1 MEKRI
6 ELVSSGVLFKEE
18 EHEYWLTL
26 PNGEKKQL
34 SGITSAI
41 QRQVAG
47 HEYDGCPEY
56 LIKRAGEYGTSVHK
70 SIERLINDFEHD
82 GTVETEDFRNLTADM
97 NIEASEYNVTDLSN
111 DDYDSC
117 YYSSNIDIVT
127 RLSQEDFGLLDLKT
141 YSNAKLTKAQTTK
154 ARYQLSCYAYMFEL
168 QNKGAKVKEL
178 YVIHICNKPKK
189 DGSINHIAEL
199 VPIERIPSDICKA
212 LLEAD
217 RNGEKFQN
225 PYELPK
231 EVEKKCK
238 RIIKLIQTKKEAE
251 EELTHIKKEILETM
265 LFLDVDNWKGDGI
278 TFSRTAETTRSSF
291 DLAAFKKKYPDLPYD
306 DFIKK
311 SNVAGS
317 LKILTA

>member
-1 MEKRI
+1 MERI
-6 ELVSSGVLFKEE
+6 ELVNSGVEFLEE
-18 EHEYWLTL
+18 PHEYWLTL

-34 SGITSAI
+34 SGITGAI

-82 GTVETEDFRNLTADM
+82 GTVETEDFRMLTADM
-97 NIEASEYNVTDLSN
+97 SIEASEYNVTDLSN

-127 RLSQEDFGLLDLKT
+127 RLSDYEFALADLKT
-141 YSNAKLTKAQTTK
+141 YSNAKLTKAQKTK
-154 ARYQLSCYAYMFEL
+154 AQYQLSCYAYMFEL

-178 YVIHICNKPKK
+178 YVLHISNKSKR
-189 DGSINHIAEL
+189 DGSINHISEL
-199 VPIERIPSDICKA
+199 IPIERIPADICKA

-217 RNGEKFQN
+217 RNGVQFNN

-251 EELTHIKKEILETM
+251 EELTLIKKDILSTM
-265 LFLDVDNWKGDGI
+265 LFLDVDSWKGDGI
-278 TFSRTAETTRSSF
+278 SFTRTAETTRSSF
-291 DLAAFKKKYPDLPYD
+291 DLASFKKAFPDLPYD
-306 DFIKK
+306 DYIKK

>member
-1 MEKRI
+1 MARI
-6 ELVSSGVLFKEE
+6 ELINNGVVFLEE
-18 EHEYWLTL
+18 PHEYWL
-26 PNGEKKQL
+26 GDKQL
-34 SGITSAI
+34 FGITQAI

-47 HEYDGCPEY
+47 QEYDGCPEY

-82 GTVETEDFRNLTADM
+82 GTVETEDFRVLTQDL
-97 NIEASEYNVTDLSN
+97 NIEASEYNVSDME
-111 DDYDSC
+111 
-117 YYSSNIDIVT
+117 YYASNIDLVC
-127 RLSQEDFGLLDLKT
+127 RLTDTEFTLYDVKT
-141 YSNAKLTKAQTTK
+141 YSNAKLTKAQMTK

-178 YVIHICNKPKK
+178 FVIHLCNKTKK

-212 LLEAD
+212 LLDAD
-217 RNGEKFQN
+217 RNGEEFNN

>member
-1 MEKRI
+1 MARI
-6 ELVSSGVLFKEE
+6 ELVNSGVEFLEE
-18 EHEYWLTL
+18 PHEYWLTL

-34 SGITSAI
+34 FGITEAI
-41 QRQVAG
+41 QRQVAKS
-47 HEYDGCPEY
+47 EYDGCPEY

-70 SIERLINDFEHD
+70 SIERLINAFEHD
-82 GTVETEDFRNLTADM
+82 GTVETEDFRSLTADL
-97 NIEASEYNVTDLSN
+97 NIEASEYNVTDLTN

-117 YYSSNIDIVT
+117 YYSSNIDLVC
-127 RLSQEDFGLLDLKT
+127 RVSDNEFDLYDIKT
-141 YSNAKLTKAQTTK
+141 YSNAKLTKAQKTK
-154 ARYQLSCYAYMFEL
+154 AQYQLSCYAYMFEL

-178 YVIHICNKPKK
+178 FVIHICNKTKK

-199 VPIERIPSDICKA
+199 IPIERIPADICKA
-212 LLEAD
+212 LLDAD
-217 RNGEKFQN
+217 RNGEQFNN

-291 DLAAFKKKYPDLPYD
+291 DLAAFKKQYPDLPYD

>member
-1 MEKRI
+1 MEKVNLI
-6 ELVSSGVLFKEE
+6 NNGVTFKEE
-18 EHEYWLTL
+18 EHEYWL
-26 PNGEKKQL
+26 GDKQL
-34 SGITSAI
+34 FGITSAI

-56 LIKRAGEYGTSVHK
+56 LIRRSGDYGKSVHK
-70 SIERLINDFEHD
+70 SIEMLINDFEHD

-141 YSNAKLTKAQTTK
+141 YSNAKLTKAQMTK

-217 RNGEKFQN
+217 RNGEQFNN

>member
-1 MEKRI
+1 MARI
-6 ELVSSGVLFKEE
+6 ELINNGVVFLEE
-18 EHEYWLTL
+18 PHEYWL
-26 PNGEKKQL
+26 GDKQL
-34 SGITSAI
+34 FGITQAI

-47 HEYDGCPEY
+47 QEYDGCPEY

-70 SIERLINDFEHD
+70 SIERLINNFEHD
-82 GTVETEDFRNLTADM
+82 GTVETEDFRVLTQDL
-97 NIEASEYNVTDLSN
+97 NIEASEYNVSDME
-111 DDYDSC
+111 
-117 YYSSNIDIVT
+117 YYASNIDLVT
-127 RLSQEDFGLLDLKT
+127 RLTDTEFALYDVKT
-141 YSNAKLTKAQTTK
+141 YSNAKLTKAQMTK

-178 YVIHICNKPKK
+178 FVIHLCNKTKK

-217 RNGEKFQN
+217 RNGEQFNN

>member
-1 MEKRI
+1 MERI
-6 ELVSSGVLFKEE
+6 ELVNSGVEFLEE
-18 EHEYWLTL
+18 PHEYWLTL

-34 SGITSAI
+34 FGITGAI
-41 QRQVAG
+41 QRQVAKS
-47 HEYDGCPEY
+47 EYDGCPEY

-82 GTVETEDFRNLTADM
+82 GTVETEDFRMLTADM
-97 NIEASEYNVTDLSN
+97 SIEASEYNVTDLSN

-127 RLSQEDFGLLDLKT
+127 RLSNFEFALADLKS
-141 YSNAKLTKAQTTK
+141 YSNAKLTKAQKTK
-154 ARYQLSCYAYMFEL
+154 AQYQLSCYAYMFEL

-178 YVIHICNKPKK
+178 FVIHICNKTKK

-199 VPIERIPSDICKA
+199 IPIERIPADICKA
-212 LLEAD
+212 LLDSD
-217 RNGEKFQN
+217 RNGVQFTN

-251 EELTHIKKEILETM
+251 EELTLIKKDILSTM
-265 LFLDVDNWKGDGI
+265 LFLDVDSWKGDGI
-278 TFSRTAETTRSSF
+278 SFTRTAETTRSSF

>member
-34 SGITSAI
+34 SGITGAI

-56 LIKRAGEYGTSVHK
+56 LIRRSGEYGASVHK
-70 SIERLINDFEHD
+70 SCEKLINEFEHD
-82 GTVETEDFRNLTADM
+82 GTVETEDFRMLTADM
-97 NIEASEYNVTDLSN
+97 SIEASEYNVTDLSN

-127 RLSQEDFGLLDLKT
+127 RLSDFEFALADIKT
-141 YSNAKLTKAQTTK
+141 YSNAKLTKAQK
-154 ARYQLSCYAYMFEL
+154 AKAQYQLSCYAYMFEL

-178 YVIHICNKPKK
+178 FVIHICNKQKK

-199 VPIERIPSDICKA
+199 IPIERIPANICKA

-217 RNGEKFQN
+217 RNGVQFNN

-251 EELTHIKKEILETM
+251 EELTLIKKDILSTM

-278 TFSRTAETTRSSF
+278 SFTRTAETTRSSF
-291 DLAAFKKKYPDLPYD
+291 DLASFKKAFPDLPYD
-306 DFIKK
+306 DYIKK

>member
-1 MEKRI
+1 MARI
-6 ELVSSGVLFKEE
+6 ELVNSGVEFLEE
-18 EHEYWLTL
+18 PHEYWLTL

-56 LIKRAGEYGTSVHK
+56 LIRRSGDYGKSVHK
-70 SIERLINDFEHD
+70 SIEMLINDFEND
-82 GTVETEDFRNLTADM
+82 GTVEVDDFIRLTADM
-97 NIEASEYNVTDLSN
+97 SIEASEYNVTDLSN
-111 DDYDSC
+111 NGYDSC

-127 RLSQEDFGLLDLKT
+127 RLSDFEFTLLDVKT
-141 YSNAKLTKAQTTK
+141 YSNAKLTKAQK
-154 ARYQLSCYAYMFEL
+154 AKAQYQLSCYAYMFEL

-178 YVIHICNKPKK
+178 SVIHICNKTKK

-199 VPIERIPSDICKA
+199 IPIERIPSDICKA
-212 LLEAD
+212 LLDAD
-217 RNGEKFQN
+217 RNGEQFNN

-231 EVEKKCK
+231 EIEKKCK

-251 EELTHIKKEILETM
+251 NELNFIKKDILETM
-265 LFLDVDNWKGDGI
+265 LFLGADNWKGDGI
-278 TFSRTAETTRSSF
+278 SFTRIAETTRSSF
-291 DLAAFKKKYPDLPYD
+291 DLASFKKAFPDLPYD
-306 DFIKK
+306 DYIKK

>member
-1 MEKRI
+1 MARI
-6 ELVSSGVLFKEE
+6 ELINNGVVFLEE
-18 EHEYWLTL
+18 PHEYWL
-26 PNGEKKQL
+26 GDKQL
-34 SGITSAI
+34 FGITQAI

-47 HEYDGCPEY
+47 QEYDGCPEY

-82 GTVETEDFRNLTADM
+82 GTVETEDFRVLTQDL
-97 NIEASEYNVTDLSN
+97 NIEASEYNVSDME
-111 DDYDSC
+111 
-117 YYSSNIDIVT
+117 YYASNIDLVC
-127 RLSQEDFGLLDLKT
+127 RLTDTEFTLHDVKT
-141 YSNAKLTKAQTTK
+141 YSNAKLTKAQMTK

-178 YVIHICNKPKK
+178 FVIHLCNKTKK

-212 LLEAD
+212 LLDAD
-217 RNGEKFQN
+217 RNGQQFNN

>member
-1 MEKRI
+1 MARI
-6 ELVSSGVLFKEE
+6 ELVNSGVEFLEE
-18 EHEYWLTL
+18 PHEYWLTL

-34 SGITSAI
+34 FGITGAI
-41 QRQVAG
+41 QRQVAKS
-47 HEYDGCPEY
+47 EYDGCPEY

-82 GTVETEDFRNLTADM
+82 GTVETEDFRMLTADM
-97 NIEASEYNVTDLSN
+97 SIEASEYNVTDLSN

-127 RLSQEDFGLLDLKT
+127 RLSDFEFALHDVKT
-141 YSNAKLTKAQTTK
+141 YSNAKLTKAQK
-154 ARYQLSCYAYMFEL
+154 AKAQYQLSCYAYMFEL

-178 YVIHICNKPKK
+178 FVIHICNKTKK
-189 DGSINHIAEL
+189 DGSINHISEL
-199 VPIERIPSDICKA
+199 IPIERIPADICKA
-212 LLEAD
+212 LLDAD
-217 RNGEKFQN
+217 RNGEQFNN

-251 EELTHIKKEILETM
+251 EELNHVKKEILETM

-278 TFSRTAETTRSSF
+278 SFTRIADSTRSSF
-291 DLAAFKKKYPDLPYD
+291 DLASFKKAYPDLPYE

-311 SNVAGS
+311 SDVAGS
-317 LKILTA
+317 LKIAI

>member
-1 MEKRI
+1 MGRI

-70 SIERLINDFEHD
+70 SIERLINNFEHD

-127 RLSQEDFGLLDLKT
+127 RLSQEEFGILDLKT
-141 YSNAKLTKAQTTK
+141 YSNAKLTKVQMTK

-189 DGSINHIAEL
+189 DGSIHIAEL
-199 VPIERIPSDICKA
+199 IPIERIPADICKA
-212 LLEAD
+212 LLDAD
-217 RNGEKFQN
+217 RNGEQFNN

-231 EVEKKCK
+231 EIEKKCK

-251 EELTHIKKEILETM
+251 DELNFIKKDILETM
-265 LFLDVDNWKGDGI
+265 LFLGADNWKGDGI
-278 TFSRTAETTRSSF
+278 SFTRIAETTRSSF
-291 DLAAFKKKYPDLPYD
+291 DLASFKKAFPDLPYD
-306 DFIKK
+306 DYIKK

>member
-1 MEKRI
+1 MARI
-6 ELVSSGVLFKEE
+6 ELINNGVVFLEE
-18 EHEYWLTL
+18 PHEYWL
-26 PNGEKKQL
+26 GDKQL
-34 SGITSAI
+34 FGITQAI

-47 HEYDGCPEY
+47 QEYDGCPEY

-82 GTVETEDFRNLTADM
+82 GTVETEDFRVLTQDL
-97 NIEASEYNVTDLSN
+97 NIEASEYNVSDME
-111 DDYDSC
+111 
-117 YYSSNIDIVT
+117 YYASNIDLVT
-127 RLSQEDFGLLDLKT
+127 RLTDTEFALYDVKT
-141 YSNAKLTKAQTTK
+141 YSNAKLTKAQMTK

-178 YVIHICNKPKK
+178 FVIHLCNKTKK

-217 RNGEKFQN
+217 RNGEQFNN

>member
-1 MEKRI
+1 MAKRI
-6 ELVSSGVLFKEE
+6 ELINNGVLFKKE

-26 PNGEKKQL
+26 PNGEQKQL
-34 SGITSAI
+34 FGITGAI

-47 HEYDGCPEY
+47 HEYDNCPEY
-56 LIKRAGEYGTSVHK
+56 LIKRAGEYGSSVHE

-82 GTVETEDFRNLTADM
+82 GTVETEDFRTLTTDM
-97 NIEASEYNVTDLSN
+97 SIEASEYNVTDLSN

-127 RLSQEDFGLLDLKT
+127 RLGDAEFALADLKT
-141 YSNAKLTKAQTTK
+141 YSNAKLTKAQKTK
-154 ARYQLSCYAYMFEL
+154 AQYQLSCYAYMFEL

-178 YVIHICNKPKK
+178 FVIHICNKTKK

-199 VPIERIPSDICKA
+199 IPIERIPADICKA
-212 LLEAD
+212 LLDAD
-217 RNGEKFQN
+217 RNGEQFNN
-225 PYELPK
+225 PYQLPK

-238 RIIKLIQTKKEAE
+238 RIIKLIQTKKEVE
-251 EELTHIKKEILETM
+251 EELTTIKKDILETM

-278 TFSRTAETTRSSF
+278 TFSRTAETIRSSF
-291 DLAAFKKKYPDLPYD
+291 DLAAFKKQYPDLPYD
-306 DFIKK
+306 NFIKK

>member
-1 MEKRI
+1 
-6 ELVSSGVLFKEE
+6 
-18 EHEYWLTL
+18 
-26 PNGEKKQL
+26 
-34 SGITSAI
+34 
-41 QRQVAG
+41 
-47 HEYDGCPEY
+47 
-56 LIKRAGEYGTSVHK
+56 
-70 SIERLINDFEHD
+70 
-82 GTVETEDFRNLTADM
+82 M

-141 YSNAKLTKAQTTK
+141 YSNAKLTKAQMTK

-217 RNGEKFQN
+217 RNGEQFNN

-291 DLAAFKKKYPDLPYD
+291 DLAAFKKQYPDLPYD

>member
-1 MEKRI
+1 MAKI
-6 ELVSSGVLFKEE
+6 ELINNGVLFKKE
-18 EHEYWLTL
+18 EHEYWMTL
-26 PNGEKKQL
+26 PNGELKQL
-34 SGITSAI
+34 FGITGAI

-56 LIKRAGEYGTSVHK
+56 LIKRAGEYGTSVHE

-82 GTVETEDFRNLTADM
+82 GTVETEDFRTLTADM
-97 NIEASEYNVTDLSN
+97 SIEASEYNVTDLSN

-127 RLSQEDFGLLDLKT
+127 RLSDTEFSLLDLKT
-141 YSNAKLTKAQTTK
+141 YSNAKLTKEQKSKAQ
-154 ARYQLSCYAYMFEL
+154 YQLSCYAYMFEL

-178 YVIHICNKPKK
+178 YVIHICNKTKK
-189 DGSINHIAEL
+189 DGTINHIAEL
-199 VPIERIPSDICKA
+199 IPIERIPADICKA

-217 RNGEKFQN
+217 RNGTQFNN

-238 RIIKLIQTKKEAE
+238 RIIKLIQTKKEVE
-251 EELTHIKKEILETM
+251 EELTTIKKDILETM
-265 LFLDVDNWKGDGI
+265 LFLDVDSWKGEGI
-278 TFSRTAETTRSSF
+278 SFTRIADSTRSSF
-291 DLAAFKKKYPDLPYD
+291 DLASFKKAFPDLPYD
-306 DFIKK
+306 DYIKK

>member
-1 MEKRI
+1 MERI
-6 ELVSSGVLFKEE
+6 ELVNSGVEFLEE
-18 EHEYWLTL
+18 PHEYWLTL

-34 SGITSAI
+34 SGITGAI

-82 GTVETEDFRNLTADM
+82 GTVETEDFRMLTADM
-97 NIEASEYNVTDLSN
+97 SIEASEYNVTDLSN

-127 RLSQEDFGLLDLKT
+127 RLSDYEFALADLKT
-141 YSNAKLTKAQTTK
+141 YSNAKLTKAQKTK
-154 ARYQLSCYAYMFEL
+154 AQYQLSCYAYMFEL

-178 YVIHICNKPKK
+178 YVLHISNKSKR
-189 DGSINHIAEL
+189 DGSINHISEL
-199 VPIERIPSDICKA
+199 IPIERIPADICKA

-217 RNGEKFQN
+217 RNGVQFNN

-238 RIIKLIQTKKEAE
+238 RIIKLIQIKKEAK
-251 EELTHIKKEILETM
+251 EELTLIKKDILSTM
-265 LFLDVDNWKGDGI
+265 LFLDVDSWKGDGI
-278 TFSRTAETTRSSF
+278 SFTRTAETTRSSF
-291 DLAAFKKKYPDLPYD
+291 DLASFKKAFPDLPYD
-306 DFIKK
+306 DYIKK

>member
-6 ELVSSGVLFKEE
+6 ELVSSGVLFKEK

-70 SIERLINDFEHD
+70 SIERLINNFEHD

-127 RLSQEDFGLLDLKT
+127 RLSQEEFGLLDLKT
-141 YSNAKLTKAQTTK
+141 YSNAKLTKAQMTK

-189 DGSINHIAEL
+189 HIAEL
-199 VPIERIPSDICKA
+199 IPIERIPADICKA
-212 LLEAD
+212 LLDAD
-217 RNGEKFQN
+217 RNGEQFNN

-251 EELTHIKKEILETM
+251 EELTLIKKDILSTM
-265 LFLDVDNWKGDGI
+265 LFLDVDSWKGDGI
-278 TFSRTAETTRSSF
+278 SFTRTAETTRSSF
-291 DLAAFKKKYPDLPYD
+291 DLASFKKAFPDLPYD
-306 DFIKK
+306 DYIKK

>member
-1 MEKRI
+1 MARI
-6 ELVSSGVLFKEE
+6 ELVNSGVEFLKEP
-18 EHEYWLTL
+18 HEYWLTL
-26 PNGEKKQL
+26 ADGEKKQL
-34 SGITSAI
+34 FGITSAI
-41 QRQVAG
+41 QRQVAKS
-47 HEYDGCPEY
+47 EYDGCPEY
-56 LIKRAGEYGTSVHK
+56 LIKRAGEYGTSVHD

-82 GTVETEDFRNLTADM
+82 GTQETEDFRTLTADM
-97 NIEASEYNVTDLSN
+97 SIEASEYNVTDIVN
-111 DDYDSC
+111 DDPESC

-127 RLSQEDFGLLDLKT
+127 RLGDAEFALADLKT
-141 YSNAKLTKAQTTK
+141 YSNAKLTKAQKTK
-154 ARYQLSCYAYMFEL
+154 AQYQLSCYAYMFEL

-178 YVIHICNKPKK
+178 FVIHICNKTKK

-199 VPIERIPSDICKA
+199 IPIERIPADICKA
-212 LLEAD
+212 LLDAD
-217 RNGEKFQN
+217 RNGEQFNN

-291 DLAAFKKKYPDLPYD
+291 DLAAFKKQYPDLPYD

>member
-1 MEKRI
+1 MARI
-6 ELVSSGVLFKEE
+6 ELVNNGVLFKEE
-18 EHEYWLTL
+18 EYEYWL
-26 PNGEKKQL
+26 GDKQL
-34 SGITSAI
+34 FGITGAI

-82 GTVETEDFRNLTADM
+82 GTVETEDFRTLTADM
-97 NIEASEYNVTDLSN
+97 NIEASEYNVSDME
-111 DDYDSC
+111 
-117 YYSSNIDIVT
+117 YYASNIDIVCRT
-127 RLSQEDFGLLDLKT
+127 SESTFMLLDLKT
-141 YSNAKLTKAQTTK
+141 YSNAKLTKAQMTK
-154 ARYQLSCYAYMFEL
+154 ARYQLSIYAYLFEL
-168 QNKGAKVKEL
+168 QNKGARVSEL
-178 YVIHICNKPKK
+178 NVIHIANKTKKK
-189 DGSINHIAEL
+189 DGTPIHIAEI
-199 VPIERIPSDICKA
+199 VPIERIPADICKA
-212 LLEAD
+212 LLDAD
-217 RNGEKFQN
+217 RNGEQFNN

-265 LFLDVDNWKGDGI
+265 LFLSVDSWKGDGI

-291 DLAAFKKKYPDLPYD
+291 DLAAFKKAFPDMDLTPYM
-306 DFIKK
+306 KE
-311 SNVAGS
+311 SSVAGS

>member
-1 MEKRI
+1 MERI
-6 ELVSSGVLFKEE
+6 ELVNSGVEFLEE
-18 EHEYWLTL
+18 PHEYWLTL

-34 SGITSAI
+34 FGITGAI
-41 QRQVAG
+41 QRQVAKS
-47 HEYDGCPEY
+47 EYDGCPEY

-82 GTVETEDFRNLTADM
+82 GTVETEDFRMLTADM
-97 NIEASEYNVTDLSN
+97 SIEASEYNVTDLSN

-127 RLSQEDFGLLDLKT
+127 RLSNFEFALADLKS
-141 YSNAKLTKAQTTK
+141 YSNAKLTKAQKTK
-154 ARYQLSCYAYMFEL
+154 AQYQLSCYAYMFEL

-178 YVIHICNKPKK
+178 FVIHICNKTKK

-199 VPIERIPSDICKA
+199 IPIERIPADICKA

-217 RNGEKFQN
+217 RNGVKFSN

-251 EELTHIKKEILETM
+251 EELTLIKKDILSTM
-265 LFLDVDNWKGDGI
+265 LFLDVDSWKGDGI
-278 TFSRTAETTRSSF
+278 SFTRTAETTRSSF

>member
-1 MEKRI
+1 MARI
-6 ELVSSGVLFKEE
+6 ELINNGVVFLEE
-18 EHEYWLTL
+18 PHEYWL
-26 PNGEKKQL
+26 GDKQL
-34 SGITSAI
+34 FGITQAI

-47 HEYDGCPEY
+47 QEYDGCPEY

-82 GTVETEDFRNLTADM
+82 GTVETEDFRVLTQDL
-97 NIEASEYNVTDLSN
+97 NIEASEYNVSDME
-111 DDYDSC
+111 
-117 YYSSNIDIVT
+117 YYASNIDLVT
-127 RLSQEDFGLLDLKT
+127 RLTDTEFALSDVKT
-141 YSNAKLTKAQTTK
+141 YSNAKLTKAQMTK

-178 YVIHICNKPKK
+178 FVIHLCNKTKK

-217 RNGEKFQN
+217 RNGEQFNN

>member
-6 ELVSSGVLFKEE
+6 ELVSSGVLFKEK

-70 SIERLINDFEHD
+70 SIERLINNFELD

-127 RLSQEDFGLLDLKT
+127 RLSQEEFGLLDLKT
-141 YSNAKLTKAQTTK
+141 YSNAKLTKAQMTK

-189 DGSINHIAEL
+189 DGLIHIAEL
-199 VPIERIPSDICKA
+199 IPIERIPADICKA
-212 LLEAD
+212 LLDAD
-217 RNGEKFQN
+217 RNGEQFNN

-251 EELTHIKKEILETM
+251 EELTLIKKDILSTM
-265 LFLDVDNWKGDGI
+265 LFLDVDSWKGDGI
-278 TFSRTAETTRSSF
+278 SFTRTAETTRSSF
-291 DLAAFKKKYPDLPYD
+291 DLASFKKAFPDLPYD
-306 DFIKK
+306 DYIKK

>member
-1 MEKRI
+1 MERI
-6 ELVSSGVLFKEE
+6 ELVNSGVEFLEE
-18 EHEYWLTL
+18 PHEYWLTL

-34 SGITSAI
+34 SGITGAI

-82 GTVETEDFRNLTADM
+82 GTVETEDFRMLTADM
-97 NIEASEYNVTDLSN
+97 SIEASEYNVTDLSN

-127 RLSQEDFGLLDLKT
+127 RLSDYEFALADLKT
-141 YSNAKLTKAQTTK
+141 YSNAKLTKAQKTK
-154 ARYQLSCYAYMFEL
+154 AQYQLSCYAYMFEL

-178 YVIHICNKPKK
+178 YVLHISNKSKR
-189 DGSINHIAEL
+189 DGSINHISEL
-199 VPIERIPSDICKA
+199 IPIERIPADICKA

-217 RNGEKFQN
+217 RNGVQFNN

-238 RIIKLIQTKKEAE
+238 RIIKLIQIKKEAK
-251 EELTHIKKEILETM
+251 EELTLIKKDILSTM
-265 LFLDVDNWKGDGI
+265 LFLEVDSWKGDGI
-278 TFSRTAETTRSSF
+278 SFTRTAETTRSSF
-291 DLAAFKKKYPDLPYD
+291 DLASFKKAFPDLPYD
-306 DFIKK
+306 DYIKK